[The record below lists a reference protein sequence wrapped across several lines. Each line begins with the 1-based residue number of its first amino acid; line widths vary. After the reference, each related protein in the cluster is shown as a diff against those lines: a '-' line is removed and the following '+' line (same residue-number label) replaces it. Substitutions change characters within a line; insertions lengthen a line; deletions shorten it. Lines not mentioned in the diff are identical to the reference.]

1 MTEPVPV
8 QGILPGITEAAT
20 RPSTL
25 GVIGG
30 GQLGRMFVH
39 AAQSMG
45 YRACVLDPDPDSPAG
60 SVADLHLRAD
70 YTDSAA
76 LAQMAQR
83 CDAITTEFENVPADS
98 LHRLAQGCRVAP
110 SAQAV
115 SVCQQR
121 AREKALFVRT
131 GVPCV
136 AYHEIVGEQDLKS
149 VDADLF
155 PALLKTSTL
164 GYDGKGQVSV
174 DTPAELA
181 QAWARLG
188 RVACLLEQRV
198 PLQAEFSV
206 VLARDARSHT
216 VYLPL
221 AHNVH
226 RQGILDQTMV
236 PAEGVIPRHVD
247 QARAYAK
254 SLADALDYVGVL
266 CVEFFVTHDGRIL
279 ANEMAPRPHN
289 SGHFSLDACDV
300 SQFELQ
306 VRCLAGLPLSPPR
319 AHSAA
324 VMINLL
330 GDLWFPQ
337 AAGAARTPPW
347 DHVLQLPGVH
357 LHLYGKQQPRA
368 GRKMGHL
375 TITAASAQEAV
386 DLSRTV
392 RKRLGL
398 PQLD

>member
-1 MTEPVPV
+1 
-8 QGILPGITEAAT
+8 
-20 RPSTL
+20 
-25 GVIGG
+25 
-30 GQLGRMFVH
+30 MFVH

-45 YRACVLDPDPDSPAG
+45 YRACVLDPDPHSPAG
-60 SVADLHLRAD
+60 SVADVHLRAD

-76 LAQMAQR
+76 LAQMAQW

-136 AYHEIVGEQDLKS
+136 AYHEIVAKQDLHTA
-149 VDADLF
+149 DAALF

-181 QAWARLG
+181 AAWTQLG

-198 PLQAEFSV
+198 SLQAEFSV
-206 VLARDARSHT
+206 VMARDARAHS

-221 AHNVH
+221 AYNVH
-226 RQGILDQTMV
+226 RQGILDQTTV
-236 PAEGVIPRHVD
+236 PAEGVVARHAD

-254 SLADALDYVGVL
+254 ALADALDYVGVL
-266 CVEFFVTHDGRIL
+266 CVEFFVTRDGQIL

-306 VRCLAGLPLSPPR
+306 VRCLASLPLVPPR

-337 AAGAARTPPW
+337 HAGTACTPPW
-347 DHVLQLPGVH
+347 DQLLQLPGVH
-357 LHLYGKQQPRA
+357 LHLYGKQQPRR

-375 TITAASAQEAV
+375 TVTAASAQDAV
-386 DLSRTV
+386 ALARTV